1 MHTSRKAQAT
11 DDLQSGK
18 ARTVDSKRLP
28 SPDDL
33 LILLTVARL
42 GRFNAVA
49 ETLGTT
55 HTTISRRILALDQQL
70 GGRTLERAPH
80 GWELTE
86 LGAQAVTAAEAI
98 EATLGALSGAIRTDD
113 DSLSGLVR
121 ISTADGFGALFV
133 TPALVRLQQENPRLN
148 VEMLS
153 ATRKVSQNRSGV
165 DLEVVVGRLEVTNA
179 QPIFLTNY
187 FLRLYAGRHYVA
199 DRGVPATLGDV
210 SEHGFVSYVESAL
223 QVTELGHRSSQLPAP
238 KTSFQATSIFAQVE
252 AVRRGAGIGLLPNF
266 MVAGDPDFVPVLPE
280 VFQRQLPIWAVA
292 RPESLRSAPVRAVIE
307 AITAEVGS
315 RNAVLAA

>member
-1 MHTSRKAQAT
+1 MHMRERHRV
-11 DDLQSGK
+11 G
-18 ARTVDSKRLP
+18 RLP

-55 HTTISRRILALDQQL
+55 HTTISRRILALDKQL
-70 GGRTLERAPH
+70 GGRTLERSPH

-86 LGAQAVTAAEAI
+86 LGASAVAAAEAI
-98 EATLGALSGAIRTDD
+98 EETLGSLAGAIGQDQDALSGM
-113 DSLSGLVR
+113 VR
-121 ISTADGFGALFV
+121 ISTSDGFGAEFV
-133 TPALVRLQQENPRLN
+133 TPALVRLQQRHPLLN

-165 DLEVVVGRLEVTNA
+165 DLEVVVGRNEVSNA

-187 FLRLYAGRHYVA
+187 FLRLYASAGYA
-199 DRGVPATLGDV
+199 AERGLPETLDGV
-210 SEHGFVSYVESAL
+210 GQHGFVSYVESAL
-223 QVTELGHRSSQLPAP
+223 QVAELGHRSSQLPMP
-238 KTSFQATSIFAQVE
+238 KSSFQATSVFAQIE

-266 MVAGDPDFVPVLPE
+266 MVAGNADFVPVLPDD
-280 VFQRQLPIWAVA
+280 FQRQVPIWAVA
-292 RPESLRSAPVRAVIE
+292 RPEALRSGRVQAVIAALKE
-307 AITAEVGS
+307 EVNG
-315 RNAVLAA
+315 RQNLLAA

>member
-1 MHTSRKAQAT
+1 M
-11 DDLQSGK
+11 D
-18 ARTVDSKRLP
+18 VNRLP

-55 HTTISRRILALDQQL
+55 HTTISRRILALDKQL
-70 GGRTLERAPH
+70 GGRTLERSPH

-86 LGAQAVTAAEAI
+86 LGSRAVAAAEAI
-98 EATLGALSGAIRTDD
+98 EATLGSLAGAISDGEH
-113 DSLSGLVR
+113 SLSGMVR
-121 ISTADGFGALFV
+121 ISTSDGFGAQFV
-133 TPALVRLQQENPRLN
+133 APALVRLQQENPLLD

-165 DLEVVVGRLEVTNA
+165 DLEVVVGRMEVTSV

-187 FLRLYAGRHYVA
+187 FLRLYASPGYVRS
-199 DRGVPATLGDV
+199 RGLPTALDDV
-210 SEHGFVSYVESAL
+210 REHGFVSYVESAL
-223 QVTELGHRSSQLPAP
+223 QVAELGHRSSQLPAP
-238 KTSFQATSIFAQVE
+238 KTSFQATSIFAQLE

-266 MVAGDPDFVPVLPE
+266 MVADNPEFVPVLPE
-280 VFQRQLPIWAVA
+280 LFQRQLPIWAVA
-292 RPESLRSAPVRAVIE
+292 RPESLRSASVRAVVE
-307 AITAEVGS
+307 ALKAEVSG
-315 RNAVLAA
+315 RRDVLAA